1 VTNPSS
7 VKTHLAGLGID
18 AHVRVVSGTA
28 QVEAFDRA
36 RQAEAQAAA
45 EAFVAAERVRPLT
58 AAERLRAVGMDP
70 VRAALVLAARGTP
83 EEATAA
89 EAILV
94 DELARVRRALG
105 RGSEE
110 VTRG

>member
-18 AHVRVVSGTA
+18 AHVRVVGG
-28 QVEAFDRA
+28 QVQAVAADRA

-58 AAERLRAVGMDP
+58 PAERLRAVGMDP
-70 VRAALVLAARGTP
+70 VRAALVLALTGTA
-83 EEATAA
+83 EEGETAA
-89 EAILV
+89 LILEAERTRI
-94 DELARVRRALG
+94 RAVLG
-105 RGSEE
+105 APKEE
-110 VTRG
+110 TRG